1 MGRDDVSDP
10 DRRTMTSP
18 KAAQRG
24 DIQTVCGPIAPDKLG
39 LTLMHE
45 HLLCDVTPPEL
56 AAQGLPEVEITP
68 WNAAD
73 IRYHWCRHYGN
84 HILSNIEEMAEEARL
99 FVASGGSAIVEL
111 TIEGIKPDPLGLRA
125 ISEASGVHVI
135 AGCGAYIESFAGEAL
150 TSRSTDDLATL
161 MIDSVRNG
169 LADTDV
175 RAGIIGEIGISD
187 PPTPGELRALTAAA
201 LAQRETGASINVHPG
216 RDPASPL
223 QVVEHV
229 RAAGGDVTRLIIS
242 HLDRTFSTVDQ
253 ALRLVETG
261 AVAEWDFFG
270 IESSYYPFAPIDMP
284 NDGIRLNLVAAL
296 IARGYGAQVTLSQD
310 ICTKTRLKRYGGH
323 GYGHLVEN
331 VVPMMRRKEFGETM
345 IDQLLIKTP
354 RRLLTL
360 V

>member
-1 MGRDDVSDP
+1 
-10 DRRTMTSP
+10 MTAP
-18 KAAQRG
+18 NRPAVPG
-24 DIQTVCGPIAPDKLG
+24 EIQTVCGPLAPADLG
-39 LTLMHE
+39 PTLMHE

-68 WNAAD
+68 WNAAE

-84 HILSNIEEMAEEARL
+84 HILSDVAEMTQEVRL
-99 FVASGGSAIVEL
+99 FHERGGRAIVEL

-125 ISEASGVHVI
+125 IAQATGVAIV
-135 AGCGAYIESFAGEAL
+135 AGCGVYIESFAGEAV
-150 TSRSTDDLATL
+150 TTRSTDDLAAL
-161 MIDSVRNG
+161 MIASVRDG
-169 LADTDV
+169 LHGSDV

-201 LAQRETGASINVHPG
+201 IAQRETGASINVHPG

-229 RAAGGDVTRLIIS
+229 AAAGGDVTRLIIS
-242 HLDRTFSTVDQ
+242 HLDRTFTTLDQ
-253 ALRLVETG
+253 ALALVATG

-270 IESSYYPFAPIDMP
+270 IESSHYPFAPIDLP
-284 NDGIRLNLVAAL
+284 NDGMRLNGIAGLVA
-296 IARGYGAQVTLSQD
+296 RGHGAQVTLSQD
-310 ICTKTRLKRYGGH
+310 ICTKTRLCRHGGH
-323 GYGHLVEN
+323 GYGHLIEN
-331 VVPMMRRKEFGETM
+331 VVPMMRRKGFDEAM
-345 IDQLLIKTP
+345 IDQFLIETP

>member
-1 MGRDDVSDP
+1 
-10 DRRTMTSP
+10 MTSP
-18 KAAQRG
+18 KAATRG
-24 DIQTVCGPIAPDKLG
+24 EIQTVCGALAPDKLG
-39 LTLMHE
+39 MTLMHE

-84 HILSNIEEMAEEARL
+84 HILSNTDEMSEEARL
-99 FVASGGSAIVEL
+99 FAASGGSAIVEL
-111 TIEGIKPDPLGLRA
+111 TIEGIKPNPLGLRT
-125 ISEASGVHVI
+125 ISQASGVHVI
-135 AGCGAYIESFAGEAL
+135 AGCGVYVEGFAGAAL
-150 TSRSTDDLATL
+150 TSRSTDELAAL
-161 MIDSVRNG
+161 MIGSVRTG
-169 LADTDV
+169 IAGTDV

-201 LAQRETGASINVHPG
+201 IAQQETGASINVHPG
-216 RDPASPL
+216 RDPASPF

-229 RAAGGDVTRLIIS
+229 RDAGGDVTRLIIS
-242 HLDRTFSTVDQ
+242 HLDRTFATADQ
-253 ALRLVETG
+253 ALRLAETG

-270 IESSYYPFAPIDMP
+270 IESSYYPFAPIDLP
-284 NDGIRLNLVAAL
+284 NDGMRLNLIAAL
-296 IARGYGAQVTLSQD
+296 IARGHGAQVTLSQD

-323 GYGHLVEN
+323 GYGHLIEN
-331 VVPMMRRKEFGETM
+331 VVPMMRRKEFSEAM
-345 IDQLLIKTP
+345 IEQLLVETP